1 MAGHALARDVEIPD
15 YVGHYLDTAF
25 AHAVRRRLGIPKLID
40 KEGRRVRV
48 TTLADWKVVR
58 QAGTADCMVF
68 EIEGSD

>member
-1 MAGHALARDVEIPD
+1 MAGHALAGDVEIPD

-48 TTLADWKVVR
+48 TSLADWKVVR
-58 QAGTADCMVF
+58 QADTADCMVF